1 MVLVSLAV
9 VSSCRV
15 SFLAKGY
22 CSTLKRA
29 LSVSNSS
36 LKSFQWGHNKKNRKL
51 KIPTT
56 EWIMADPK
64 VEEILA
70 PLRAAVKEQVNNLNA
85 GVNLDD
91 KSLLLKYSP

>member
-1 MVLVSLAV
+1 
-9 VSSCRV
+9 
-15 SFLAKGY
+15 
-22 CSTLKRA
+22 
-29 LSVSNSS
+29 
-36 LKSFQWGHNKKNRKL
+36 
-51 KIPTT
+51 
-56 EWIMADPK
+56 MADPK